1 MKTFVS
7 LVKLTTAGKAEINKT
22 FERRDAL
29 TPAMERLSVKMEQ
42 YFMTLGAYYDYVVVF
57 RAPTDEAMAEFLLIL
72 GRLGAVETTTMVALD
87 ADAYGG
93 LIERLSNAE

>member
-7 LVKLTTAGKAEINKT
+7 LVKLTTAGKAEITKT
-22 FERRDAL
+22 FERRKAL
-29 TPAMERLSVKMEQ
+29 APAMERLSVKMEQ
-42 YFMTLGAYYDYVVVF
+42 YFMTLGAYDYVVVF

>member
-7 LVKLTTAGKAEINKT
+7 LVKLTTAGKAEITKT
-22 FERRDAL
+22 FERRNAL
-29 TPAMERLSVKMEQ
+29 MPAMERLSVKMEQ
-42 YFMTLGAYYDYVVVF
+42 YFMTLGAYDYVVVF

>member
-7 LVKLTTAGKAEINKT
+7 LVKLTKAGKAEITKT
-22 FERRDAL
+22 FERRDVL

-42 YFMTLGAYYDYVVVF
+42 YFMTLGAFDYVIVF
-57 RAPTDEAMAEFLLIL
+57 RAPSDEAMAEFLLIL
-72 GRLGAVETTTMVALD
+72 GRLGAVETTTMTALD

>member
-7 LVKLTTAGKAEINKT
+7 LVKLTTAGKAEIYKT

-42 YFMTLGAYYDYVVVF
+42 YFMTLGAYDYVVVF

>member
-7 LVKLTTAGKAEINKT
+7 LVKLTTAGKAEITKT
-22 FERRDAL
+22 FERRNAL
-29 TPAMERLSVKMEQ
+29 APAMERLSVKMEQ
-42 YFMTLGAYYDYVVVF
+42 YFMTLGAYDYVVVF

>member
-42 YFMTLGAYYDYVVVF
+42 YFMTLGAYDYVVVF